1 MENMFHTAYYVVKKE
16 KPFTDFPDLV
26 QLNSRTGSNMTN
38 CYLSDKA
45 CLRFTIDI
53 YNVESEQLLS
63 DLKNAGYISVMIDG
77 ANDTGNIENEIVYV
91 KFFNKERGVV
101 QSFLGIED
109 VKHAHADGVLSAVQT
124 VFEKAGLDNWKEKVV
139 FLCADGAAV
148 NLGKR
153 NGVAAKLKEEIGH
166 LLAIHC
172 VAHRLELGLVDSIK
186 ENQRLKQLQEVLQ
199 YLHQQYH
206 YSPKALRELRM
217 LADAMEEKV
226 LKPTNLKGSRWLP
239 YIHKATQILCNS
251 YAIFVAHFE
260 DQVSPERTTRPS
272 SAVMGRAKNILHYL
286 KSHTN
291 VQFMHFLLDT
301 LDFLKALSLQF
312 QQDSLTPGEAV
323 QYIEACLN
331 GLTEL
336 CLEPGEQQRKMLA
349 DAMNGTYRGVELKNT
364 TTDTLATDRKKITD
378 MLTKHIESRL
388 GDLLSTESIVQTFSA
403 LDHNVWP
410 KLDNSDES
418 KEAFVLHG
426 RANIES
432 LCHHYQSILVREGT
446 TVTEVLGEYRLY
458 KIWARMRNGP
468 LRDTLLEI
476 LQRGD
481 LQTKFNNLGIFA
493 QIYLTMAV
501 STAACERGFSCM
513 KRVKSDWRS
522 SLSTQNLTRLMFL
535 TIEGPSLDTFDA
547 KRASVFMCR
556 SDVDAE
562 SKRQTVYLGIKPGS
576 PAT

>member
-16 KPFTDFPDLV
+16 KPFTDFLDLV
-26 QLNSRTGSNMTN
+26 QRNSRTGSNMTN

-53 YNVESEQLLS
+53 YNVEREQLLS

-77 ANDTGNIENEIVYV
+77 ATDTRNFENEIVYV

-139 FLCADGAAV
+139 FFCADGAAV
-148 NLGKR
+148 NMGKR

-172 VAHRLELGLVDSIK
+172 VAHRLELGVVDSIK

-226 LKPTNLKGSRWLP
+226 LKPTNLKGARWLP

-272 SAVMGRAKNILHYL
+272 PAVMGRAKNILHYL

-312 QQDSLTPGEAV
+312 QQDNLTPGEAV
-323 QYIEACLN
+323 QYIEACLI

-336 CLEPGEQQRKMLA
+336 CLEPGEQQKKMLD
-349 DAMNGTYRGVELKNT
+349 DARTGTYRGVELKNT

-378 MLTKHIESRL
+378 MLAKHIESRL
-388 GDLLSTESIVQTFSA
+388 GDLLSTESIVQKFSA

-481 LQTKFNNLGIFA
+481 LQS
-493 QIYLTMAV
+493 QEEYL
-501 STAACERGFSCM
+501 
-513 KRVKSDWRS
+513 
-522 SLSTQNLTRLMFL
+522 L
-535 TIEGPSLDTFDA
+535 FD
-547 KRASVFMCR
+547 SQVW
-556 SDVDAE
+556 SNPVI
-562 SKRQTVYLGIKPGS
+562 L
-576 PAT
+576 

>member
-1 MENMFHTAYYVVKKE
+1 
-16 KPFTDFPDLV
+16 
-26 QLNSRTGSNMTN
+26 
-38 CYLSDKA
+38 
-45 CLRFTIDI
+45 
-53 YNVESEQLLS
+53 
-63 DLKNAGYISVMIDG
+63 
-77 ANDTGNIENEIVYV
+77 
-91 KFFNKERGVV
+91 
-101 QSFLGIED
+101 
-109 VKHAHADGVLSAVQT
+109 
-124 VFEKAGLDNWKEKVV
+124 
-139 FLCADGAAV
+139 
-148 NLGKR
+148 
-153 NGVAAKLKEEIGH
+153 
-166 LLAIHC
+166 
-172 VAHRLELGLVDSIK
+172 
-186 ENQRLKQLQEVLQ
+186 
-199 YLHQQYH
+199 
-206 YSPKALRELRM
+206 M

-226 LKPTNLKGSRWLP
+226 LQPTNLKGSRWLP

-260 DQVSPERTTRPS
+260 DQVSPERTTRPTP
-272 SAVMGRAKNILHYL
+272 AVMGRAKNILHYL

-388 GDLLSTESIVQTFSA
+388 GDLLSTESIVQTFSD

-481 LQTKFNNLGIFA
+481 LQTKFKNLGIFA

-513 KRVKSDWRS
+513 KSDWRS

-535 TIEGPSLDTFDA
+535 TVEGPSLDTFDA
-547 KRASVFMCR
+547 KRAVLQWWQSGSRARRPGFTAW
-556 SDVDAE
+556 S
-562 SKRQTVYLGIKPGS
+562 SGGRQNQPTEEENEEELRIEML
-576 PAT
+576 